1 MDVLSD
7 VLRVVRLTSA
17 VFFTARFSSPWS
29 VESPPPDQLA
39 RSLRLRAE
47 SIAMFHVLVE
57 GQCWVSF
64 GDHAPI
70 KMEAGDVLIFP
81 RGDPHVM
88 SSHVG
93 GKPRPIGSLLP
104 SERSEEIPQLDYGG
118 GGQPTRFVC
127 GYLHCDQAFNP
138 LIGAL
143 PTMLFVSGRDGAGGR
158 LPSEAEAAERPG
170 VVLVSADGWL
180 ATTLRHTVEQAD
192 ATHPGSSAMLARLT
206 ELLYLD
212 VLRRYMQQ
220 LPSGHIGWL
229 AGVKDPEVGR
239 ALKSLHARPDRAWT
253 VEELAHEVGVSRSAL
268 AQRFTELTGDAPH
281 AVPDRLAH
289 STGEASAAANGPSNR
304 GGGRPRGVRI
314 GGGLQPCIQAPCR
327 RTARRMAEGDRAE
340 PDLRRSRKRS
350 GLC

>member
-81 RGDPHVM
+81 RGDAHVM

-229 AGVKDPEVGR
+229 AGVNDPEVGR

-268 AQRFTELTGDAPH
+268 AQRFTELTGDAPMRYLAGWRIQLAKH
-281 AVPDRLAH
+281 LLLQTGLPIAEVADRVGYE
-289 STGEASAAANGPSNR
+289 SEAAFNR
-304 GGGRPRGVRI
+304 AFKRLVG
-314 GGGLQPCIQAPCR
+314 APPVAWR
-327 RTARRMAEGDRAE
+327 KGIE
-340 PDLRRSRKRS
+340 RSRT
-350 GLC
+350 